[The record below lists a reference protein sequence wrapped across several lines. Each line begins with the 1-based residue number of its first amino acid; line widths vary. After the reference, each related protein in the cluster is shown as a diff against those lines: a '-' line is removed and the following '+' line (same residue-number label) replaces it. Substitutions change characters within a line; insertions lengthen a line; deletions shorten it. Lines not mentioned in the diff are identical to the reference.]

1 MEAML
6 QKKKSIFGDKAFYL
20 MVLSIALP
28 IAIQNGITNFVNLLD
43 NLMVGRIGTEEMSG
57 VSIANQLV
65 FVFNLCIFGTVS
77 GAGIFG
83 AQFFGKKDDEGVKT
97 TTRFKIVAGFIITIV
112 ASTAFL
118 LFGEKLI
125 SLFLTGDSNGGDLD
139 KTLYYAMKYLRIMIL
154 GLPGFMLTQAYSSTL
169 REGGEAVLPMKAGIA
184 AIFTNLILNWVL
196 IFGNLGAPRLG
207 CQGAAIATV
216 ISRYV
221 ELGLVVGATL
231 KDRDKYK
238 YLKGLW
244 STLVIEKKMLKRIL
258 KAAAPLIM
266 NETMWSLGMTALMQ
280 CYSTRG
286 LNAVAGCNIF
296 STISNLFN
304 VAFLAV
310 GNAIGII
317 IGQLLGAGKTEEAVD
332 TDRKLIAFSVMV
344 GIASGILLSLLSPI
358 FPRLYNTTEGAKK
371 IAMEM
376 ICAHA
381 LCLPLFAFKNA
392 TYFTLRSG
400 GKIWVTILF
409 DSAFLWAVSVPIA
422 FIISRF
428 TPLSVVFIY
437 LSVQAGDILKCI
449 LGYILVKKR
458 IWVKN
463 IVD

>member
-1 MEAML
+1 
-6 QKKKSIFGDKAFYL
+6 

-28 IAIQNGITNFVNLLD
+28 IAVQNGITNFVNLLD

-57 VSIANQLV
+57 VSISNQLI

-77 GAGIFG
+77 GSGIFG
-83 AQFFGKKDDEGVKT
+83 AQFFGKKDEEGVRT
-97 TTRFKIVAGFIITIV
+97 TTRFKIVAGFIITLITSFV
-112 ASTAFL
+112 FL
-118 LFGEKLI
+118 VFGETLI
-125 SLFLTGDSNGGDLD
+125 SLFLRGDSNGGDLD
-139 KTLYYAMKYLRIMIL
+139 KALYYAMSYLRIMVL

-169 REGGEAVLPMKAGIA
+169 REGGEAMVPMKAGIA
-184 AIFTNLILNWVL
+184 AIFTNLFFNWIL

-207 CQGAAIATV
+207 CEGAAIATV

-221 ELGLVVGATL
+221 ELFLVVGAT
-231 KDRDKYK
+231 KRDKVKFK
-238 YLKGLW
+238 YLEGLW
-244 STLVIEKKMLKRIL
+244 STFRIERKLLKRIL

-266 NETMWSLGMTALMQ
+266 NETLWSMGMTALMQ

-304 VAFLAV
+304 VAVLAV

-317 IGQLLGAGKTEEAVD
+317 IGQLLGAGKADEAVE
-332 TDRKLIAFSVMV
+332 TDKKLIAFSVMV
-344 GIASGILLSLLSPI
+344 GIGSGLLLALLSPI
-358 FPRLYNTTEGAKK
+358 FPRLYNTTEGAK
-371 IAMEM
+371 IVAMEM

-381 LCLPLFAFKNA
+381 LVLPLFAFKNA

-409 DSAFLWAVSVPIA
+409 DSAFLWSVGVPIA
-422 FIISRF
+422 FLVSRL
-428 TPLSVVFIY
+428 TNVRVAFIY
-437 LSVQAGDILKCI
+437 LSVQCGDILKCI
-449 LGYILVKKR
+449 LGFILVKKR
-458 IWVKN
+458 IWVKK

>member
-1 MEAML
+1 
-6 QKKKSIFGDKAFYL
+6 

-57 VSIANQLV
+57 VSISNQLV

-97 TTRFKIVAGFIITIV
+97 TTRFKIVAGFVI
-112 ASTAFL
+112 

-139 KTLYYAMKYLRIMIL
+139 KTLFFAMKYLRIMIL

-207 CQGAAIATV
+207 CGGAAIATV

-221 ELGLVVGATL
+221 ELGLVAGATL
-231 KDRDKYK
+231 KNREQYK

-244 STLVIEKKMLKRIL
+244 KSFKIERKMLQRIL

-266 NETMWSLGMTALMQ
+266 NEALWSLGMTALMQ

-332 TDRKLIAFSVMV
+332 TDRKLIAFSIMV
-344 GIASGILLSLLSPI
+344 GVASGILLAFLAPI
-358 FPRLYNTTEGAKK
+358 FPRLYNTTEGAKR

-376 ICAHA
+376 IFAHA

-400 GKIWVTILF
+400 GKIWVTIIF

-428 TPLSVVFIY
+428 TAFSVVFIY

-449 LGYILVKKR
+449 LGFILVKKR

>member
-1 MEAML
+1 MT
-6 QKKKSIFGDKAFYL
+6 KRKNSIFGDKAFYL

-77 GAGIFG
+77 GSGIFG
-83 AQFFGKKDDEGVKT
+83 AQFFGKKDDEGVRT
-97 TTRFKIVAGFIITIV
+97 TTRFKIVAGFVITCI
-112 ASTAFL
+112 ASFVFL
-118 LFGEKLI
+118 VFGDKLI

-139 KTLYYAMKYLRIMIL
+139 KTLSYAMKYLKIMIL

-169 REGGEAVLPMKAGIA
+169 REGGEAVLPMKAGIS
-184 AIFTNLILNWVL
+184 AILTNLVFNWIL
-196 IFGNLGAPRLG
+196 IFGNLGFPRLG

-221 ELGLVVGATL
+221 ELGLIVTAVR
-231 KDRDKYK
+231 KKREKYQFF
-238 YLKGLW
+238 KGLW
-244 STLVIEKKMLKRIL
+244 STFVIEKRMLKRIL
-258 KAAAPLIM
+258 KAAFPLIM

-304 VAFLAV
+304 VSFLAV

-317 IGQLLGAGKTEEAVD
+317 IGQLLGAGKTEEAVN

-344 GIASGILLSLLSPI
+344 GIVSGAILALLSPL
-358 FPRLYNTTEGAKK
+358 FPRLYNTTEGAKI

-376 ICAHA
+376 ILAHGF
-381 LCLPLFAFKNA
+381 CLPLFALKNA

-409 DSAFLWAVSVPIA
+409 DSAFLWTIGVPIA
-422 FIISRF
+422 FIVSRF
-428 TPLSVVFIY
+428 TNVGVVFIY
-437 LSVQAGDILKCI
+437 LAVQAGDILKCI
-449 LGYILVKKR
+449 LGIILVKKK

-463 IVD
+463 IVE

>member
-1 MEAML
+1 ML
-6 QKKKSIFGDKAFYL
+6 REKKSIFGNKAFYL

-57 VSIANQLV
+57 VSISNQLV
-65 FVFNLCIFGTVS
+65 FLFNLCIFGTVS

-97 TTRFKIVAGFIITIV
+97 TTRFKIVAGFVITVI
-112 ASTAFL
+112 ASAIFL

-139 KTLYYAMKYLRIMIL
+139 KTLFFAMKYLRIMIL

-207 CQGAAIATV
+207 CGGAAIATV

-221 ELGLVVGATL
+221 ELGLVAGATL
-231 KDRDKYK
+231 KNREKYK

-244 STLVIEKKMLKRIL
+244 KSFKIERKMLQRIL

-266 NETMWSLGMTALMQ
+266 NEALWSLGMTALMQ

-332 TDRKLIAFSVMV
+332 TDRKLIAFSIMV
-344 GIASGILLSLLSPI
+344 GVASGILLAFLAPI
-358 FPRLYNTTEGAKK
+358 FPRL
-371 IAMEM
+371 
-376 ICAHA
+376 
-381 LCLPLFAFKNA
+381 
-392 TYFTLRSG
+392 
-400 GKIWVTILF
+400 
-409 DSAFLWAVSVPIA
+409 
-422 FIISRF
+422 
-428 TPLSVVFIY
+428 
-437 LSVQAGDILKCI
+437 
-449 LGYILVKKR
+449 
-458 IWVKN
+458 
-463 IVD
+463 

>member
-1 MEAML
+1 MT
-6 QKKKSIFGDKAFYL
+6 KRKNSIFGDKAFYL

-77 GAGIFG
+77 GSGIFG
-83 AQFFGKKDDEGVKT
+83 AQFFGKKDDEGVRT
-97 TTRFKIVAGFIITIV
+97 TTRFKIVAGFVITCI
-112 ASTAFL
+112 ASFVFL
-118 LFGEKLI
+118 VFGDKLI

-139 KTLYYAMKYLRIMIL
+139 KTLFYAMKYLKIMIL

-169 REGGEAVLPMKAGIA
+169 REGGEAVLPMKAGIS
-184 AIFTNLILNWVL
+184 AILTNLVFNWIL
-196 IFGNLGAPRLG
+196 IFGNLGFPRLG

-221 ELGLVVGATL
+221 ELGLIVTAIR
-231 KDRDKYK
+231 KKREKYQFF
-238 YLKGLW
+238 KGLW
-244 STLVIEKKMLKRIL
+244 STFVIEKRMLKRIL
-258 KAAAPLIM
+258 KAAFPLIM

-304 VAFLAV
+304 VSFLAV

-317 IGQLLGAGKTEEAVD
+317 IGQLLGAGKTEEAVK

-344 GIASGILLSLLSPI
+344 GIVSGAILALLSPL
-358 FPRLYNTTEGAKK
+358 FPRLYNTTEGAKI

-376 ICAHA
+376 ILAHGF
-381 LCLPLFAFKNA
+381 CLPLFALKNA

-409 DSAFLWAVSVPIA
+409 DSAFLWTIGVPIA
-422 FIISRF
+422 FIVSRF
-428 TPLSVVFIY
+428 TNVGVVFIY
-437 LSVQAGDILKCI
+437 LAVQAGDILKCI
-449 LGYILVKKR
+449 LGIILVKKK

-463 IVD
+463 IVE

>member
-1 MEAML
+1 ML
-6 QKKKSIFGDKAFYL
+6 REKKSIFGNKAFYL

-57 VSIANQLV
+57 VSISNQLV

-97 TTRFKIVAGFIITIV
+97 TTRFKIVAGFVITVI
-112 ASTAFL
+112 ASAIFL

-139 KTLYYAMKYLRIMIL
+139 KTLFFAMKYLRIMIL

-207 CQGAAIATV
+207 CGGAAIATV

-221 ELGLVVGATL
+221 ELGLVAGATL
-231 KDRDKYK
+231 KNREKYK

-244 STLVIEKKMLKRIL
+244 KSFRIERKMLHRIL
-258 KAAAPLIM
+258 KAAAL
-266 NETMWSLGMTALMQ
+266 WSLGMTALMQ

-332 TDRKLIAFSVMV
+332 TDRKLIAFSIMV
-344 GIASGILLSLLSPI
+344 GVASGILLAFLAPI
-358 FPRLYNTTEGAKK
+358 FPRLYNTTEGAKR

-376 ICAHA
+376 IFAHA

-400 GKIWVTILF
+400 GKIWVTIIF

-428 TPLSVVFIY
+428 TAFSVVFIY

-449 LGYILVKKR
+449 LGFILVKKR

>member
-1 MEAML
+1 ML
-6 QKKKSIFGDKAFYL
+6 KKKKSIFGDKAFYL

-231 KDRDKYK
+231 KDREKYK

-381 LCLPLFAFKNA
+381 
-392 TYFTLRSG
+392 
-400 GKIWVTILF
+400 
-409 DSAFLWAVSVPIA
+409 
-422 FIISRF
+422 
-428 TPLSVVFIY
+428 
-437 LSVQAGDILKCI
+437 
-449 LGYILVKKR
+449 
-458 IWVKN
+458 
-463 IVD
+463 

>member
-1 MEAML
+1 M
-6 QKKKSIFGDKAFYL
+6 
-20 MVLSIALP
+20 
-28 IAIQNGITNFVNLLD
+28 
-43 NLMVGRIGTEEMSG
+43 
-57 VSIANQLV
+57 
-65 FVFNLCIFGTVS
+65 
-77 GAGIFG
+77 
-83 AQFFGKKDDEGVKT
+83 
-97 TTRFKIVAGFIITIV
+97 
-112 ASTAFL
+112 
-118 LFGEKLI
+118 
-125 SLFLTGDSNGGDLD
+125 
-139 KTLYYAMKYLRIMIL
+139 
-154 GLPGFMLTQAYSSTL
+154 
-169 REGGEAVLPMKAGIA
+169 
-184 AIFTNLILNWVL
+184 
-196 IFGNLGAPRLG
+196 
-207 CQGAAIATV
+207 
-216 ISRYV
+216 
-221 ELGLVVGATL
+221 GATL
-231 KDRDKYK
+231 KDREKYK

>member
-1 MEAML
+1 MT
-6 QKKKSIFGDKAFYL
+6 KRKNSIFGDKAFYL

-77 GAGIFG
+77 GSGIFG
-83 AQFFGKKDDEGVKT
+83 AQFFGKKDDEGVRT
-97 TTRFKIVAGFIITIV
+97 TTRFKIVAGFVITCI
-112 ASTAFL
+112 ASFVFL
-118 LFGEKLI
+118 VFGDKLI

-139 KTLYYAMKYLRIMIL
+139 KTLSYAMKYLKIMIL

-169 REGGEAVLPMKAGIA
+169 REGGEAVLPMKAGIS
-184 AIFTNLILNWVL
+184 AILTNLVFNWIL
-196 IFGNLGAPRLG
+196 IFGNLGFPRLG

-221 ELGLVVGATL
+221 ELGLIVIAVR
-231 KDRDKYK
+231 KKREKYQFF
-238 YLKGLW
+238 KGLW
-244 STLVIEKKMLKRIL
+244 STFVIEKRMLKRIL
-258 KAAAPLIM
+258 KAAFPLIM

-304 VAFLAV
+304 VSFLAV

-317 IGQLLGAGKTEEAVD
+317 IGQLLGAGKTEEAVN

-344 GIASGILLSLLSPI
+344 GIVSGAILALLSPL
-358 FPRLYNTTEGAKK
+358 FPRLYNTTEGAKI

-376 ICAHA
+376 ILAHGF
-381 LCLPLFAFKNA
+381 CLPLFALKNA

-409 DSAFLWAVSVPIA
+409 DSAFLWTIGVPIA
-422 FIISRF
+422 FIVSRF
-428 TPLSVVFIY
+428 TNVGVVFIY
-437 LSVQAGDILKCI
+437 LAVQAGDILKCI
-449 LGYILVKKR
+449 LGIILVKKK

-463 IVD
+463 IVE

>member
-1 MEAML
+1 
-6 QKKKSIFGDKAFYL
+6 

-57 VSIANQLV
+57 VSISNQLV

-97 TTRFKIVAGFIITIV
+97 TTRFKIVAGFVITVI
-112 ASTAFL
+112 ASAIFL

-139 KTLYYAMKYLRIMIL
+139 KTLFFAMKYLRIMIL

-184 AIFTNLILNWVL
+184 AIFTNWVL

-207 CQGAAIATV
+207 CGGAAIATV

-221 ELGLVVGATL
+221 ELGLVAGATL
-231 KDRDKYK
+231 KNREKYK

-244 STLVIEKKMLKRIL
+244 KSFKIERKMLQRIL

-266 NETMWSLGMTALMQ
+266 NEALWSLGMTALMQ

-332 TDRKLIAFSVMV
+332 TDRKLIAFSIMV
-344 GIASGILLSLLSPI
+344 GVASGILLAFLAPI
-358 FPRLYNTTEGAKK
+358 FPRLYNTTEGAKR

-376 ICAHA
+376 IFAHA

-400 GKIWVTILF
+400 GKIWVTIIF

-428 TPLSVVFIY
+428 TAFSVVFIY

-449 LGYILVKKR
+449 LGFILVKKR